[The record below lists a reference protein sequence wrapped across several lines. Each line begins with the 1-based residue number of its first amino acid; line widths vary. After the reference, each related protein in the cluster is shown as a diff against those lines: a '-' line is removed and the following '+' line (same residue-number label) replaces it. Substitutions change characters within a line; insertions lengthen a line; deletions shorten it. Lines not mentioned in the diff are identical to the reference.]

1 MLYVF
6 CGDRFAARERS
17 RAFVAACQ
25 KKRSAAEYIYLSSSG
40 LSQSLEELLVG
51 QGLFEK
57 KYIVFC
63 DELLGDSSGGH
74 LLGHPSRYHESPH
87 MFIVFEPSLS
97 PSLEKQLSGVGA
109 VVQRFAEKKDEG
121 DSRALF
127 GFTDVFCRGV
137 PEKTLASFFSLV
149 RRGESPSSLLTILL
163 WQIRMLALVSS
174 SSSASEAGVK
184 PFVFSKTKKALAVFS
199 APFSLFVF
207 AEEAVRSGRLRGSAD
222 EEIAEYIILCSGSF
236 R

>member
-17 RAFVAACQ
+17 RVFADACK
-25 KKRSAAEYIYLSSSG
+25 KKRSAAEYIYLSPSISH
-40 LSQSLEELLVG
+40 QSLEELLVG

-63 DELLGDSSGGH
+63 DELLGDSSGEH
-74 LLGHPSRYHESPH
+74 MLGNLSSYHESSH

-97 PSLEKQLSGVGA
+97 TSLERKLSGAGA
-109 VVQRFAEKKDEG
+109 TVQKFAEQKKGE
-121 DSRALF
+121 DSRVLF
-127 GFTDVFCRGV
+127 GFIDVFCRGV

-149 RRGESPSSLLTILL
+149 RRGESPSSLLNILL
-163 WQIRMLALVSS
+163 WQLRMLVLVSQ
-174 SSSASEAGVK
+174 SSSAVEAGVK
-184 PFVFSKTKKALAVFS
+184 PFVFTKTKKALAVFS
-199 APFSLFVF
+199 SPFDLFVM
-207 AEEAVRSGRLRGSAD
+207 AEEAVRSGRLRGSSD
-222 EEIAEYIILCSGSF
+222 EEIVEYIILCSKGG